1 MKTEIKQQTKVDV
14 NWIDESKNAVQYK
27 RTSDSERTNEFEAFK
42 IAKKAIALNADLT
55 AFKAALK
62 DSVDKVIK
70 VFLKENEMESM
81 GEKWKGNFTFFNF
94 DRTIKIE
101 MNSNDQIVFDEQ
113 LLMGCKAK
121 LNTFLDEN
129 VNTTSDIIKQLIL
142 GAFDNSKGKI
152 DSKKV
157 MNLLKYKGK
166 VQNKLFGEAMDM
178 LQSSIRV
185 NGSKLYY
192 KVAILQEDGSYEYVD
207 LNFSNI

>member
-1 MKTEIKQQTKVDV
+1 MKNQIKQQTKTDAI
-14 NWIDESKNAVQYK
+14 WIDESKNSVQYK
-27 RTSDSERTNEFEAFK
+27 RTSDSERTNEVESFK
-42 IAKKAIALNADLT
+42 IAKRAIALNTELA
-55 AFKAALK
+55 AFKAQLK
-62 DSVDKVIK
+62 ESVEKVMK

-94 DRTIKIE
+94 DRSIKIE

-129 VNTTSDIIKQLIL
+129 VSTTTEVIKQLIL
-142 GAFDNSKGKI
+142 GAFDNTKGKI

-157 MNLLKYKGK
+157 MNLLKYKDK
-166 VQNKLFGEAMDM
+166 VQNKVFAEAMDM
-178 LQSSIRV
+178 LQKSIRV

-192 KVAILQEDGSYEYVD
+192 KVAIKQEDGSYEYVD